1 MNNKD
6 NQLLA
11 EAYKKVSITENTD
24 PAISQA
30 MGEIMAFL
38 AVIAAAGAPAVISQI
53 KEELKQKAA
62 MAKKERMATASIT
75 NRTISPEEQ
84 RAQLNAKAAPAPQQ
98 QAPAQ

>member
-11 EAYKKVSITENTD
+11 EAYKKVSITESTD
-24 PAISQA
+24 PAINQA

-38 AVIAAAGAPAVISQI
+38 AVIAAAGAPALISQI

-62 MAKKERMATASIT
+62 TAQKEKQATAGIA
-75 NRTISPEEQ
+75 NRTIPPEEQ
-84 RAQLNAKAAPAPQQ
+84 KAQMDAKAPAFQRQQ
-98 QAPAQ
+98 PPA